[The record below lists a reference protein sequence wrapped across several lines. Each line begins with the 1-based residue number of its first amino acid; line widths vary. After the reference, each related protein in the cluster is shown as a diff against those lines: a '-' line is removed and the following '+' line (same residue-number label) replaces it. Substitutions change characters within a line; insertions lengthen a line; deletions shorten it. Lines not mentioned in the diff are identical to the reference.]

1 MFDLVAA
8 TLGARISS
16 CGVWAWGGGSLAP
29 SWTGGGGLAWA
40 PPGGPRQASLA
51 AGDGGLR
58 RRPLWALGQ
67 TQPCHREGLAPG
79 EHVPGSSLRTRF
91 CWNRDC
97 RMDLQKPPA
106 TYPHCGSGA
115 CAVEGARK

>member
-1 MFDLVAA
+1 MGPSRWTQAGV
-8 TLGARISS
+8 LGR
-16 CGVWAWGGGSLAP
+16 WG
-29 SWTGGGGLAWA
+29 
-40 PPGGPRQASLA
+40 
-51 AGDGGLR
+51 
-58 RRPLWALGQ
+58 RRPEETAPVALGQ